1 MKKQKKPSTAII
13 PCPVILVSVAHEK
26 QPNIITL
33 SWAANVCSDPPS
45 IAIGVRPSRYSYDL
59 IKEAGD
65 FVVNIP
71 SRDLLDATVF
81 CGTHSGRE
89 HNKFEECGLTPVN
102 ATKVSAP
109 MIEECPLNIEAE
121 VKKIISVGVH
131 DLFIA
136 EVVAVHMDQE
146 AIDSKE
152 RLDLNIAAPF
162 TYIPLTGEYW
172 GIGKKIG

>member
-1 MKKQKKPSTAII
+1 M
-13 PCPVILVSVAHEK
+13 
-26 QPNIITL
+26 
-33 SWAANVCSDPPS
+33 
-45 IAIGVRPSRYSYDL
+45 
-59 IKEAGD
+59 
-65 FVVNIP
+65 NIP